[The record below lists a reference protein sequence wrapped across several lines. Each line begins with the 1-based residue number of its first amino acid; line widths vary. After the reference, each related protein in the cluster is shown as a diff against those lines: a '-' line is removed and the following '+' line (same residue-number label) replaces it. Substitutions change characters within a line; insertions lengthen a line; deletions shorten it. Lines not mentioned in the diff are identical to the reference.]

1 MGWRGSS
8 RTAPGL
14 VGVKKH
20 ALLQQLPTRCRFHR
34 DTDHH
39 QNCMFKG
46 EAGGSVSTASPV

>member
-1 MGWRGSS
+1 MQEQNGLAWQQQNSS
-8 RTAPGL
+8 
-14 VGVKKH
+14 VKKH